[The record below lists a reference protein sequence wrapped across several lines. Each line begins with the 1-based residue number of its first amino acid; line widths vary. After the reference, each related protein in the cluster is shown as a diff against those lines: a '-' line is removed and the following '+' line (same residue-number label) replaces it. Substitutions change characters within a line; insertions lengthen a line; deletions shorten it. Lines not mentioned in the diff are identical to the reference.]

1 MIISSP
7 TQSLIGLVIALS
19 CAASGYWAGDHNRN
33 NAWLAKQAKAERQA
47 KEALQAA
54 QTRGDEFS
62 RTLLK
67 QQDQII
73 QLKSEKLHEI
83 SLATTGRP
91 CLGGPVL
98 RLLDQAPGID
108 LRGLPQATGSA
119 ASAGGAA
126 TAVGGDADAEY
137 SSDTQAALWIAEAG
151 ARYEVCRARLDALI
165 RWHSR

>member
-1 MIISSP
+1 MKLGS
-7 TQSLIGLVIALS
+7 TLAMLLVCSAL
-19 CAASGYWAGDHNRN
+19 GYWAGDHQRN
-33 NAWLAKQAKAERQA
+33 NAWLAKQAQSERQA

-54 QTRGDEFS
+54 QTRGDDLS

-73 QLKSEKLHEI
+73 QLKSEKLHALQ
-83 SLATTGRP
+83 LATTGRP
-91 CLGGPVL
+91 CLNGPSL

-108 LRGLPQATGSA
+108 LHGLPPATGSTA
-119 ASAGGAA
+119 AAGGAVA
-126 TAVGGDADAEY
+126 TAGGDMDTEY

-165 RWHSR
+165 GWHAR

>member
-54 QTRGDEFS
+54 NARGDEFS

-73 QLKSEKLHEI
+73 QLKSEKLHAI
-83 SLATTGRP
+83 ALATTGRP
-91 CLGGPVL
+91 CLGGSAL

-108 LRGLPQATGSA
+108 LRRLPPATGSA
-119 ASAGGAA
+119 AAAGGA
-126 TAVGGDADAEY
+126 TAADGGDADTEY

-165 RWHSR
+165 GWHTR